1 MSRSLKKSFSCKI
14 ILSSSVP
21 SSRDECDVVQRCAVI
36 IGLPVSSV
44 RLSCEAGLSSL
55 CTLGS
60 NFIYG
65 RCSWSCGIGSSKCW
79 LLRLEII
86 VVKRCL
92 SLLSNLLEFVTVFE
106 MLKLSMRL

>member
-1 MSRSLKKSFSCKI
+1 MCCDNRS
-14 ILSSSVP
+14 
-21 SSRDECDVVQRCAVI
+21 
-36 IGLPVSSV
+36 VSKFL

-55 CTLGS
+55 CTLDS

>member
-1 MSRSLKKSFSCKI
+1 M

-21 SSRDECDVVQRCAVI
+21 SSRDGFELCAVI
-36 IGLPVSSV
+36 IGLPASSV
-44 RLSCEAGLSSL
+44 RLSCEAGPSSL

-79 LLRLEII
+79 LLRLEKI

-92 SLLSNLLEFVTVFE
+92 SLFSNLLEFVTVFE
-106 MLKLSMRL
+106 MLKLSMRW